1 MIDAIGK
8 IVIGVLTVAVCAGC
22 GILWDIYST
31 MVRIESTLTH
41 IQEDSGRH
49 EIHLQKHDERLNNHE
64 IRIIKLEN
72 K

>member
-22 GILWDIYST
+22 GILWDISST

-41 IQEDSGRH
+41 IQEDAGRH
-49 EIHLQKHDERLNNHE
+49 ELQLSEHTKHLNNHE